1 MRDAMVLKAQRF
13 VNSVYGSRTGTT
25 VEESGEADWATMY
38 ALTRALQYELGIT
51 PLSDNFGPGT
61 LSTLAAKFP
70 KLDQD
75 TVPSPDFCRIIQAG
89 LYCKGYDGSDL
100 DGTYGAR
107 VQAAVTKL
115 KTDIGVEKAFPGSDL
130 TPKVFKALLTMDAY
144 VITGSGSDQVR
155 DVQRWLNGRYVDR
168 QDYFVV
174 ACDGQSSAATF
185 KGLLLGIQ
193 YELGMADGT
202 ANGNFGPGTQSGLKS
217 HPVKQGDQSVWVSLF
232 SAGMVLNRR
241 PVALSDSF
249 ESPLAAAVRAFQ
261 AFVALPSTGDGD
273 FSTWA
278 SLLASFGDQSR
289 QGQACDGIVQ
299 ITPARAA
306 TLKAAGIKY
315 VGRYLTNPSGKSLP
329 EKAIQPGE
337 LQTITENG
345 LRCFPIYQ
353 TTGDDVSDFDYAAGR
368 TAGYAAVNAALDH
381 GFKNGT
387 RIFFSVDFDAVDD
400 QITESILPHFKGI
413 NEAMADSGNPYEIG
427 VYGSRDVCA
436 RVGGA
441 GYSTASFLA
450 DMSPGFVGNA
460 GHQLPDDWAY
470 DQFVI
475 RTLGSDDAQLASIDI
490 NIASGRDTGQGSF
503 NRPRPAVPDVAL
515 DRSYLPSLRSDLSRY
530 MQSIGYADAGGI
542 GTDAKL
548 YSNSQAVDAIQDQDE
563 LITQLSNTYTMRKAL
578 IQTAVYWA
586 MRDYSLADQAVDQ
599 KVVGYHLSGSGTVK
613 DSHTG
618 IAEISGTDAIQAWN
632 HCIGWGY
639 TTGKHLDAGKDA
651 DIWSVW
657 QRLNKDNA
665 FTVRT
670 VALIHLW
677 DLRGRPGGWLP
688 PGDRVTT
695 PRTMRLGLAEFE
707 ITELLRRYRA
717 WDPDQEAQTHQSMA
731 VYQLFEKYNSIARN
745 A

>member
-1 MRDAMVLKAQRF
+1 MRDTMVLKAQRF
-13 VNSVYGSRTGTT
+13 LNSVYGSRIGMT
-25 VEESGEADWATMY
+25 VAESGTADWATMY
-38 ALTRALQYELGIT
+38 ALTRALQYELGIA
-51 PLSDNFGPGT
+51 PLSDNFGPAV
-61 LSTLAAKFP
+61 LSALTATYP

-75 TVPSPDFCRIIQAG
+75 TVPSPDFCRIIQAA

-107 VQAAVTKL
+107 VQAAVTEL
-115 KTDIGVEKAFPGSDL
+115 KTDMGVGTAFPGSDL

-144 VITGSGSDQVR
+144 KGGSGQVR
-155 DVQRWLNGRYVDR
+155 DVQQWLNGRYVDR
-168 QDYFVV
+168 QDFFVV
-174 ACDGQSSAATF
+174 ACDGQVSAATC
-185 KGLLLGIQ
+185 KALLFGVQ

-202 ANGNFGPGTQSGLKS
+202 ANGNFGPGTQGGLKS
-217 HPVKQGDQSVWVSLF
+217 HPVTQGDQGVWVSLF

-241 PVALSDSF
+241 PVALSASYDSA
-249 ESPLAAAVRAFQ
+249 LAAAVRAFQ
-261 AFVALPSTGDGD
+261 TFVALPSTGDGD

-289 QGQACDGIVQ
+289 PGQACDGIVR

-306 TLKAAGIKY
+306 TLKAAGVMY

-337 LQTITENG
+337 LQTIADNG

-353 TTGDDVSDFDYAAGR
+353 TTGDDVTDFDYTAGR

-387 RIFFSVDFDAVDD
+387 RIFFSVDFDATDD
-400 QITESILPHFKGI
+400 QITASILPHFKGV
-413 NEAMADSGNPYEIG
+413 NDAMADSGNPYDIG
-427 VYGSRDVCA
+427 VYGSREVCA
-436 RVGGA
+436 RVGAA

-450 DMSPGFVGNA
+450 DMSSGYLGNV

-470 DQFVI
+470 DQFAI
-475 RTLGSDDAQLASIDI
+475 RTLGSGDAQLASIDMD
-490 NIASGRDTGQGSF
+490 IASGRDTGQGSF
-503 NRPRPAVPDVAL
+503 NRPRPAVADVAL
-515 DRSYLPSLRSDLSRY
+515 DPSQVPALSADLSRY
-530 MQSIGYADAGGI
+530 MRSIGYPDMGGVGSDAR
-542 GTDAKL
+542 L
-548 YSNSQAVDAIQDQDE
+548 YSNSQTVDAIQAQDE
-563 LITQLSNTYTMRKAL
+563 LITKLSNTYSMRKAL

-586 MRDYSLADQAVDQ
+586 MRDYSLADQAMDQ
-599 KVVGYHLSGSGTVK
+599 KVVDHHTSGTGTVK

-618 IAEISGTDAIQAWN
+618 IAEVSGSDAIQAWN

-639 TTGKHLDAGKDA
+639 TTGEHLDAGKDA

-657 QRLNKDNA
+657 QQLNKDNA
-665 FTVRT
+665 FAVRT

-677 DLRGRPGGWLP
+677 DTRGRPGAHLP

-695 PRTMRLGLAEFE
+695 PRSMRLDLAEFE

-717 WDPDQEAQTHQSMA
+717 WDPDEEAQTHQSLA

>member
-13 VNSVYGSRTGTT
+13 VNSVYGSRIGTT

-51 PLSDNFGPGT
+51 PLSDNFGPT
-61 LSTLAAKFP
+61 VLSTLTARFP

-89 LYCKGYDGSDL
+89 LYCKGYDGGDL

-107 VQAAVTKL
+107 VQAAVTRL
-115 KTDIGVEKAFPGSDL
+115 KNDMGVGKAFPGSDL

-144 VITGSGSDQVR
+144 VVTGSGSGQVR
-155 DVQRWLNGRYVDR
+155 EVQQWLNGRCVGR

-174 ACDGQSSAATF
+174 ACDGQVSAATR
-185 KGLLLGIQ
+185 KALLFAIQ

-202 ANGNFGPGTQSGLKS
+202 ANGNFGPGTQAGLKS
-217 HPVKQGDQSVWVSLF
+217 HPVKQSDQGVWVSLF

-241 PVALSDSF
+241 PVALSDAF
-249 ESPLAAAVRAFQ
+249 DGHLAAAVRAFQ
-261 AFVALPSTGDGD
+261 TFVALPSTGDGD

-278 SLLASFGDQSR
+278 SLLASYGDQSR
-289 QGQACDGIVQ
+289 QGQACDSILRV
-299 ITPARAA
+299 TPARAA
-306 TLKAAGIKY
+306 TLKAAGITY

-337 LQTITENG
+337 LQTIAENG

-353 TTGDDVSDFDYAAGR
+353 TTGDDVSDFDYVAGR

-381 GFKNGT
+381 GFKKGT
-387 RIFFSVDFDAVDD
+387 RIFFAVDFDAIDD
-400 QITESILPHFKGI
+400 QITASVLPHFKGI
-413 NEAMADSGNPYEIG
+413 DEAMADSGRPYEIG
-427 VYGSRDVCA
+427 VYGSRNICA
-436 RVGGA
+436 RVGAA

-450 DMSPGFVGNA
+450 DMSSGFDGNA
-460 GHQLPDDWAY
+460 GHPMPGDWAY
-470 DQFVI
+470 DQFVT
-475 RTLGSDDAQLASIDI
+475 RTLGSGDGQLASIDI

-503 NRPRPAVPDVAL
+503 DRPRPAVPDVAF
-515 DRSYLPSLRSDLSRY
+515 DPRHVPALRADLSRY
-530 MQSIGYADAGGI
+530 MQSIGYPDTGGI
-542 GTDAKL
+542 GSDARL

-563 LITQLSNTYTMRKAL
+563 LITQLSKTYTMRKAL

-586 MRDYSLADQAVDQ
+586 MRDYSLDDQAVDQ

-639 TTGKHLDAGKDA
+639 TTGDHLDPGKDA

-677 DLRGRPGGWLP
+677 GVRGRPGGHLP

-695 PRTMRLGLAEFE
+695 PRSMRLDLAEFE

-717 WDPDQEAQTHQSMA
+717 WDPDEEAQTHQSLA

>member
-38 ALTRALQYELGIT
+38 ALTRALQYELDIT
-51 PLSDNFGPGT
+51 PTSDSFGPGT
-61 LSTLAAKFP
+61 LSTLTAKYP

-75 TVPSPDFCRIIQAG
+75 TVPSPDFCRLIQAG

-107 VQAAVTKL
+107 VQAAVTRL
-115 KTDIGVEKAFPGSDL
+115 KTDMGVEKAFPGSDL

-144 VITGSGSDQVR
+144 VVTGSGSDQVR
-155 DVQRWLNGRYVDR
+155 GVQRWLNGRYVNR

-174 ACDGQSSAATF
+174 ASDGQVSGATF
-185 KGLLLGIQ
+185 KGLLFGIQ

-202 ANGNFGPGTQSGLKS
+202 ANGNFGPGTQGGLKS

-241 PVALSDSF
+241 PVAFSDSF

-261 AFVALPSTGDGD
+261 TFVALPSTGDGD

-278 SLLASFGDQSR
+278 SLLASFGDQAR
-289 QGQACDGIVQ
+289 QGQACDGIVK

-337 LQTITENG
+337 LQTIAENG

-353 TTGDDVSDFDYAAGR
+353 TTGDDASAFDYAAGR
-368 TAGYAAVNAALDH
+368 TAGYGAINAALDH

-387 RIFFSVDFDAVDD
+387 RIFFAVDFDAVDD
-400 QITESILPHFKGI
+400 QITANVLPHFKGI

-427 VYGSRDVCA
+427 VYGSRNVCA
-436 RVGGA
+436 RVGAA

-450 DMSPGFVGNA
+450 DMSSGYVGNA

-475 RTLGSDDAQLASIDI
+475 RTLGSGDAQLDIDI
-490 NIASGRDTGQGSF
+490 DIASGRDTGQGSF
-503 NRPRPAVPDVAL
+503 NPPRPAVPDVAF
-515 DRSYLPSLRSDLSRY
+515 DRGYLPALRADLSRY
-530 MQSIGYADAGGI
+530 MQSIGYPDLGGI
-542 GTDAKL
+542 GSDAKL
-548 YSNSQAVDAIQDQDE
+548 YSNSQAVDVLQDQDE
-563 LITQLSNTYTMRKAL
+563 LITQLSNTYSMRKSL

-586 MRDYSLADQAVDQ
+586 MREYSLADQAADQ

-639 TTGKHLDAGKDA
+639 TTGKHLDAGRDA

-677 DLRGRPGGWLP
+677 DVRGRPGGRLP

-717 WDPDQEAQTHQSMA
+717 WDPDQEAQTHQSLA